1 MFMKA
6 AARRQLYRQE
16 TRAEIVKAARAIFV
30 RKGFEGFS
38 MRTLARAVGYS
49 PAALYLQLASK
60 EELFDVLVEEAFVHL
75 HEALSVLL
83 SERGKNP
90 VEQLKR
96 GLRIYVEWGLKHPN
110 EYQIAFAVRNPS
122 KKPYRPHRAFDLARD
137 LMRVCLGNSA
147 AAKREL
153 EVRTQAVW
161 AAAHGITSLLIQRP
175 SFPWASKD
183 RLIDNVIDS
192 AVDGAIGFSK
202 TPTGKR
208 NGHLC
213 KPNSNHHQKKRT

>member
-49 PAALYLQLASK
+49 PAALYLQFASK

-83 SERGKNP
+83 NERGKNP

-96 GLRIYVEWGLKHPN
+96 GLRIYVEWGLKHPH

-122 KKPYRPHRAFDLARD
+122 KKPYRTHRAFDLARD
-137 LMRVCLGNSA
+137 LMKICLGNSP

-202 TPTGKR
+202 TQTGKR

-213 KPNSNHHQKKRT
+213 KPNSRNHQKKRT